1 MLRMLFAFLSLC
13 ISYSAQAYTLTASNN
28 TPAVVD
34 GASMVFPAIG
44 PFFQCQDWLP
54 PDASVTCFAD
64 RSVTLGPGTVKD
76 VDIRVRFSKPDFE
89 GETYMNLR
97 HNGVDVTL
105 IPFVHFGAE
114 DGAGPFEILF
124 DDGADEILKCIGTGA
139 EIPACTQQTPGTY
152 KPIGGL
158 LAAFNG
164 LNAAGEWTL
173 TVADGDSGDFLT
185 LLGFDLIVQVV
196 PEPTAAALLA
206 APALALW
213 GTRRR
218 RSA

>member
-1 MLRMLFAFLSLC
+1 MLRMLFAFLLLC

-28 TPAVVD
+28 TPALVD
-34 GASMVFPAIG
+34 GATLQSPFIG
-44 PFFQCQDWLP
+44 PFFSCGDLP
-54 PDASVTCFAD
+54 PEVEVQCFAD
-64 RSVTLGPGTVKD
+64 RSVTLGAGTVTD
-76 VDIRVRFSKPDFE
+76 VDIRVKFDKFGFY

-97 HNGVDVTL
+97 HGDVNVTL
-105 IPFVHFGAE
+105 IPFVSFGAE

-124 DDGADEILKCIGTGA
+124 NDEAGEVLACIGTGS
-139 EIPACTQQTPGTY
+139 ELGWCTQQTPGSY

-158 LAAFNG
+158 LSVFDGMDAT
-164 LNAAGEWTL
+164 GEWTL
-173 TVADGDSGDFLT
+173 TVADGDGSN
-185 LLGFDLIVQVV
+185 LLALYGFDLIVQVV

-213 GTRRR
+213 GMRRR